1 MVQVKSIEL
10 DGKHPRICV
19 PLTGTTN
26 EEIIKQALA
35 AETSDAE
42 IIEWRADYYKKVD
55 SLSDVLDVLSHV
67 RTTLKSKVFLFTF
80 RTIEEGGQTPF
91 TLTQYKHLCLGV
103 AKSGLI
109 DMIDVELEKAE
120 FLGRNF
126 IQKIKEHQVKLV
138 LSSHDFDKTP
148 EDAVLILKI
157 GIMNQFG
164 ADIGKL
170 AMMPHN
176 VQDVLRLMGII
187 NKARGFNQLPL
198 AVMSMGNL
206 GKISR
211 VSGSLIDS
219 VMTFAALDQ
228 ASAPGQIPVERM
240 KDYLAEFSIETMKN

>member
-80 RTIEEGGQTPF
+80 RTIEEGGQISF

-103 AKSGLI
+103 AESGLI
-109 DMIDVELEKAE
+109 DMIDIELEKAE

-206 GKISR
+206 GKIS
-211 VSGSLIDS
+211 LIDS

>member
-1 MVQVKSIEL
+1 MVQVKSIVL

-26 EEIIKQALA
+26 EEIIKQALV
-35 AETSDAE
+35 AEDSDAD
-42 IIEWRADYYKKVD
+42 IIEWRADYYKKVA

-80 RTIEEGGQTPF
+80 RTIEEGGQSPF
-91 TLTQYKHLCLGV
+91 TLTQYKELCLKV
-103 AKSGLI
+103 ANSGLI
-109 DMIDVELEKAE
+109 DMIDIELEKAE
-120 FLGRNF
+120 FLGRKF
-126 IQKIKEHQVKLV
+126 IQQIKDQQVKIIM
-138 LSSHDFDKTP
+138 SSHDFDKTP

-170 AMMPHN
+170 AMMPEN
-176 VQDVLRLMGII
+176 MQDVLRLMGII
-187 NKARGFNQLPL
+187 SKARGFNQLPL
-198 AVMSMGNL
+198 AVMSMGEL

-211 VSGSLIDS
+211 VSGSLIHS
-219 VMTFAALDQ
+219 VFTFASLDQ

-240 KDYLAEFSIETMKN
+240 KDYLTEFSIES

>member
-1 MVQVKSIEL
+1 MASTR
-10 DGKHPRICV
+10 RICV

-42 IIEWRADYYKKVD
+42 IIEWRADYYKKKVD

-80 RTIEEGGQTPF
+80 RTIEEGGQISF

-103 AKSGLI
+103 AESGLI
-109 DMIDVELEKAE
+109 DMIDIELEKAE

-148 EDAVLILKI
+148 EDAVLILK
-157 GIMNQFG
+157 N
-164 ADIGKL
+164 
-170 AMMPHN
+170 
-176 VQDVLRLMGII
+176 R
-187 NKARGFNQLPL
+187 
-198 AVMSMGNL
+198 
-206 GKISR
+206 
-211 VSGSLIDS
+211 
-219 VMTFAALDQ
+219 
-228 ASAPGQIPVERM
+228 
-240 KDYLAEFSIETMKN
+240 DYESIWR

>member
-1 MVQVKSIEL
+1 
-10 DGKHPRICV
+10 
-19 PLTGTTN
+19 
-26 EEIIKQALA
+26 
-35 AETSDAE
+35 
-42 IIEWRADYYKKVD
+42 
-55 SLSDVLDVLSHV
+55 
-67 RTTLKSKVFLFTF
+67 
-80 RTIEEGGQTPF
+80 
-91 TLTQYKHLCLGV
+91 
-103 AKSGLI
+103 
-109 DMIDVELEKAE
+109 MIDVELEKAE

-198 AVMSMGNL
+198 AAVMSMGNL